1 MRIFLLCRF
10 LWNTYYL
17 MNIFFPKEHN
27 NETRFSLTGET
38 AEKFLKKDINLYIE
52 KTIQIQDAKLKNLIE
67 NKSGEAV
74 ERDQGLDSANI
85 ICSLNKL
92 ELEDIAKIKPETLVI
107 SFLDPFNENQLIEE
121 LKNKSIS
128 SISMELIPRTTRA
141 QKMDA
146 LSSQANLA
154 GYSAVIIASDLLEK
168 ALPMMMTAAGTISP
182 SKVFVVGV
190 GVAGLQ
196 AIATAKRLGARVE
209 AFDTRPVVEDQVKS
223 LGARFVKIDLGDT
236 EETNQGY
243 AKALTEEQIQKQQ
256 EGMKKICASSDIVIT
271 TAQVFGR
278 PAPKII
284 TSEMVEA
291 MQPGSVIVDM
301 AVSSGGNVEGSKNG
315 ETVEINGVKIIG
327 NENLPGEVPT
337 HSSQV
342 YANNVFNL
350 IDEFWNDDDASFN
363 FDLEDEIL
371 SNCLV
376 THQGNYI
383 NSSVKERNK

>member
-1 MRIFLLCRF
+1 
-10 LWNTYYL
+10 

-52 KTIQIQDAKLKNLIE
+52 KTIQVQDTKLKDLIE
-67 NKSGEAV
+67 NKSIEAV

-301 AVSSGGNVEGSKNG
+301 AVSSGGNVEGSQNG

>member
-1 MRIFLLCRF
+1 
-10 LWNTYYL
+10 
-17 MNIFFPKEHN
+17 MNIFFPKEQD

-38 AEKFLKKDINLYIE
+38 AQKFLKKDINLS
-52 KTIQIQDAKLKNLIE
+52 IQENINLQDALLEKLIE
-67 NKSGEAV
+67 ENSINIVSREEGLKSAT
-74 ERDQGLDSANI
+74 I
-85 ICSLNKL
+85 ICNLNKL
-92 ELEDIAKIKPETLVI
+92 SFDDIAKINPDTLAI
-107 SFLDPFNENQLIEE
+107 SFLDPFNEKQLIEE
-121 LKNKSIS
+121 FRKKSIS

-154 GYSAVIIASDLLEK
+154 GYSAVIIASNLLEK

-223 LGARFVKIDLGDT
+223 LGARFIKIDLGET

-243 AKALTEEQIQKQQ
+243 AKALTEEQIKKQQ
-256 EGMKKICASSDIVIT
+256 EGMKKVCANSDIVIT

-284 TSEMVEA
+284 TSEMVQA

-301 AVSSGGNVEGSKNG
+301 AVSSGGNVEGSQMG
-315 ETVEINGVKIIG
+315 EIIDIKGVKIIG
-327 NENLPGEVPT
+327 NSNLPGEVPT

-342 YANNVFNL
+342 YANNIYNL
-350 IDEFWNDDDASFN
+350 IDEFWDEETSSFKY
-363 FDLEDEIL
+363 DLNDEIL
-371 SNCLV
+371 ANCLV
-376 THQGNYI
+376 THKGNYI
-383 NSSVKERNK
+383 NASVKERNE

>member
-1 MRIFLLCRF
+1 
-10 LWNTYYL
+10 
-17 MNIFFPKEHN
+17 MNIFFPKEQD

-38 AEKFLKKDINLYIE
+38 AQKFLKKNINLS
-52 KTIQIQDAKLKNLIE
+52 IQENINLQDALLEKLIE
-67 NKSGEAV
+67 ENSINIVSRE
-74 ERDQGLDSANI
+74 EGLKSANI
-85 ICSLNKL
+85 ICNLNKL
-92 ELEDIAKIKPETLVI
+92 SFDDIAKINPDTLAI
-107 SFLDPFNENQLIEE
+107 SFLDPFNEKQLIEE
-121 LKNKSIS
+121 FRKKSIS

-154 GYSAVIIASDLLEK
+154 GYSAVIIASNLLEK

-223 LGARFVKIDLGDT
+223 LGARFIKIDLGET

-243 AKALTEEQIQKQQ
+243 AKALTEEQIKKQQ
-256 EGMKKICASSDIVIT
+256 EGMKKVCANSDIVIT

-284 TSEMVEA
+284 TSEMVQA

-301 AVSSGGNVEGSKNG
+301 AVSSGGNVEGSQMG
-315 ETVEINGVKIIG
+315 EIIDIKGVKIIG
-327 NENLPGEVPT
+327 NSNLPGELPT
-337 HSSQV
+337 LSSQV
-342 YANNVFNL
+342 YANNIYNL
-350 IDEFWNDDDASFN
+350 IDEFWDEETSSFKY
-363 FDLEDEIL
+363 DLNDEIL
-371 SNCLV
+371 ANCLV
-376 THQGNYI
+376 THKGNYI
-383 NSSVKERNK
+383 NASVKERNE